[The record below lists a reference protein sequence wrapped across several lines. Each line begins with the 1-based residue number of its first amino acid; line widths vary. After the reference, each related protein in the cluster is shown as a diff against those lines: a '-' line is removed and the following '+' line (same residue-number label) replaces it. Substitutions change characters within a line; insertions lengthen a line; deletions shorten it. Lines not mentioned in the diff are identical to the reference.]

1 MEISEDSQLAV
12 FLWVNGKLLMV
23 QVYPLLVVWA
33 WGATCVCSMCCEP
46 VHMHAETI
54 GVSSLS
60 LYLIASWQSFTQP
73 LLAHLFLARLAGQP
87 VPASLLLLIP
97 VSVPRIKSM
106 YGHTPICIWI

>member
-1 MEISEDSQLAV
+1 MGISEDSQLAV

-60 LYLIASWQSFTQP
+60 LYLSFSQGWGILPPEPIKAVTTRNEMFERHH
-73 LLAHLFLARLAGQP
+73 AAR
-87 VPASLLLLIP
+87 
-97 VSVPRIKSM
+97 
-106 YGHTPICIWI
+106 